1 MFQALTSK
9 VFSGLVGLSILLLSS
24 YKGNDARFDNFQAF
38 FTGEGVRLELQLVD
52 AFTND
57 FEDIFK
63 SGKAITVHFDL
74 KVKDDDAI
82 VFLASFAHTV
92 QYDPMSQEYTL
103 TCEDRHMENIIVTSY
118 NTMVEELS
126 RVEYFLAGDL
136 PRVITLELESSLE
149 KMKLESLDK
158 EYDMMILWKYK
169 RPRLEMQLDKAQYE
183 N

>member
-1 MFQALTSK
+1 
-9 VFSGLVGLSILLLSS
+9 
-24 YKGNDARFDNFQAF
+24 
-38 FTGEGVRLELQLVD
+38 
-52 AFTND
+52 
-57 FEDIFK
+57 
-63 SGKAITVHFDL
+63 
-74 KVKDDDAI
+74 
-82 VFLASFAHTV
+82 
-92 QYDPMSQEYTL
+92 
-103 TCEDRHMENIIVTSY
+103 
-118 NTMVEELS
+118 MVEELS